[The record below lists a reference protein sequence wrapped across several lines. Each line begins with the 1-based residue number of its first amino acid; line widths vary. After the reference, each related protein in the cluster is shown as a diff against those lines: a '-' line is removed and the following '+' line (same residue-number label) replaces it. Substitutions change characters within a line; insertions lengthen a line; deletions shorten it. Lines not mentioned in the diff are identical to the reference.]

1 MSDEQ
6 VKNSFVQPTMIVD
19 KHKKPDEDEII
30 NTPDPP
36 TDDDTTVEEVDDN
49 PIINV
54 YKAVRRVLESLRVN
68 PNDNTSEQLFKTIKI
83 DNGQF
88 ERIVRSKGNTEYAV
102 AFPAAFIR
110 FVNVRFLVAQQRIGE
125 GRATMRIRFVLNNLN
140 NSDDD
145 VECEGF
151 DVFQRI
157 NDAIQDAK
165 DVEPALNERC
175 NLTYFD
181 MPESLDNGL
190 QPYWIDY
197 EIWFRTSSSFQYRN
211 WVERYIVI
219 PPFTNHSD
227 APEHDNDHHGDH
239 NEPTFDDVAHF
250 EPRVDVDTDDGD
262 KDDNTGDSGEDNS
275 EDTDG
280 DSDE

>member
-1 MSDEQ
+1 MNDEQ

-19 KHKKPDEDEII
+19 KHKNPSKDEATDVPAPPSDN
-30 NTPDPP
+30 NT
-36 TDDDTTVEEVDDN
+36 TIEETEDN
-49 PIINV
+49 PISNV
-54 YKAVRRVLESLRVN
+54 YKAVRRVLESLRVD
-68 PNDNTSEQLFKTIKI
+68 PEDDASERLFKTVKI

-88 ERIVRSKGNTEYAV
+88 ERIIRSKGNTEYAV
-102 AFPAAFIR
+102 AFPAAFVR

-211 WVERYIVI
+211 WVERYIVV

-227 APEHDNDHHGDH
+227 APEHDQDHHGDH
-239 NEPTFDDVAHF
+239 KEPTFEDVAHF
-250 EPRVDVDTDDGD
+250 EPRVDVDTDEGNGD
-262 KDDNTGDSGEDNS
+262 HTDESGDDKTDETG
-275 EDTDG
+275 G
-280 DSDE
+280 DLEE

>member
-1 MSDEQ
+1 MNDEQ

-19 KHKKPDEDEII
+19 KHKKPNEDTITNIPEI
-30 NTPDPP
+30 PS
-36 TDDDTTVEEVDDN
+36 DDDTTIEETEDN

-54 YKAVRRVLESLRVN
+54 YKAVRRVLESLYVDPKDESSGR
-68 PNDNTSEQLFKTIKI
+68 LFKTIKV

-140 NSDDD
+140 NSDDN

-181 MPESLDNGL
+181 MPASLDNGL

-227 APEHDNDHHGDH
+227 APEHDNDNHGDH

-250 EPRVDVDTDDGD
+250 ESNVDVGT
-262 KDDNTGDSGEDNS
+262 DDNTGEPGEDKSGE
-275 EDTDG
+275 TGG
-280 DSDE
+280 DSESDTTT

>member
-1 MSDEQ
+1 MNDEQ

-19 KHKKPDEDEII
+19 KHKNPSNDEVENTTTIPSDE
-30 NTPDPP
+30 NT
-36 TDDDTTVEEVDDN
+36 TIEGTEDN

-54 YKAVRRVLESLRVN
+54 YKAVRRVLESLHVDPENEASDR
-68 PNDNTSEQLFKTIKI
+68 LFKTIKI

-88 ERIVRSKGNTEYAV
+88 ERIIRSKGNTEYAV
-102 AFPAAFIR
+102 AFPAAFVR

-227 APEHDNDHHGDH
+227 APEHDQDNHGDH

-250 EPRVDVDTDDGD
+250 EPRVDVDEGNGD
-262 KDDNTGDSGEDNS
+262 
-275 EDTDG
+275 DTDESG
-280 DSDE
+280 DGKTDGTNSDSEE